1 MKTLVILS
9 ALLAASAASGPGSA
23 SAAPADPLQ
32 IELKPATLTWR
43 PKQPVD
49 VTLKVTNTSKAE
61 VKFEVMS
68 CSWEDHWRS
77 SDRELTWSPWGC
89 DKNAPSRVVLAP
101 GTSREWKLSMYAT
114 ENAALGAHPLAMT
127 FTPRGGTP
135 TKSGAVTITV
145 AR

>member
-1 MKTLVILS
+1 VGVKTLVIVSALP
-9 ALLAASAASGPGSA
+9 ALLAGSAAH
-23 SAAPADPLQ
+23 ADPLQ

-43 PKQPVD
+43 QKQPVD

-61 VKFEVMS
+61 VKLEVMS

-89 DKNAPSRVVLAP
+89 DKNAPSSVVLAP
-101 GTSREWKLSMYAT
+101 GKSREWKLSMYAT
-114 ENAALGAHPLAMT
+114 ENAAVGAHPLAMT
-127 FTPRGGTP
+127 FTPRGGTA